1 MHKIAKAKIFLPQL
15 WLYQLCRQSFMST
28 FLVLTSI
35 VVPQVLHSLT
45 DGTEPSTELIAT
57 VKKLY
62 EVKLQVWK
70 TPVHS

>member
-1 MHKIAKAKIFLPQL
+1 MHKIAKAKISFHSYGFIDCIDNL
-15 WLYQLCRQSFMST
+15 FMST
-28 FLVLTSI
+28 FLALTSI

-62 EVKLQVWK
+62 EVKLQV
-70 TPVHS
+70 